1 LNQLQNQLLQLCF
14 CFLKANF
21 DSFLELDIASPVRYR
36 SGQVL
41 VFGHKNIWL
50 PIETQ
55 MANALRVR
63 FWSSKGI

>member
-1 LNQLQNQLLQLCF
+1 V
-14 CFLKANF
+14 NF
-21 DSFLELDIASPVRYR
+21 DSFLEFGIP
-36 SGQVL
+36 VL

-50 PIETQ
+50 LIETQ